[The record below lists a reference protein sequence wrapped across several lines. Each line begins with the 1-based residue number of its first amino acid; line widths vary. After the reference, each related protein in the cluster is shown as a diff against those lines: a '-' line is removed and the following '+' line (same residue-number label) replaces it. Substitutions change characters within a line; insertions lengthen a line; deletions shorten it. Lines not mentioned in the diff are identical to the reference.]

1 MVHRILLFLVLIIS
15 FPGFSQDFIRRMNGE
30 SFYTTVIRIDKDS
43 VLLDHGETGDSLR
56 LMAKSEIAY
65 IYFSNRVKM
74 VFHEIPAEVSDITE
88 YGDSYSTGVAD
99 ANRYYTNYKAAG
111 TTTLITSA
119 MFPLMGLIPAI
130 ACSSTPPSPSN
141 LGMPPLKTTPDPSYT
156 QGYKEAAK
164 KIKSKKVW
172 KNYGIGA
179 GIGASIRVA
188 YIIGVIVL
196 ISSISKG

>member
-1 MVHRILLFLVLIIS
+1 MRYCTLFCLLLIIS
-15 FPGFSQDFIRRMNGE
+15 VSCYSQDFIRRINGE
-30 SFYTTVIRIDKDS
+30 TFNATVIRIDKDS
-43 VLLDHGETGDSLR
+43 VLVDHGETGDSLGF
-56 LMAKSEIAY
+56 LAKSEIAS
-65 IYFSNRVKM
+65 IFFANGVKM
-74 VFHEIPAEVSDITE
+74 VFQEIPAEITDTVAP
-88 YGDSYSTGVAD
+88 GDSYSAGVAD
-99 ANRYYTNYKAAG
+99 ANLYYTNYKAAG
-111 TTTLITSA
+111 TTTLVTSA

-141 LGMPPLKTTPDPSYT
+141 LGMPPLKNIPDPSYT
-156 QGYKEAAK
+156 QGYKETAK

-179 GIGASIRVA
+179 GIGASIRVI